1 MKGKDVQR
9 MHQIATIVLLI
20 AVVVLALQF
29 FLSAEYT
36 RALRAEISHL
46 NQTLGDAQDELE
58 TERETSA
65 SLRTELEAT
74 EQLLNDTNAS
84 LQVCESGLENKTH
97 ELSVCLTRNDELS
110 EFLDVTQEK
119 LDLLGTE
126 LSSFEEQISLSMSW
140 FTENSN
146 IEVYPASLK
155 YQVDK
160 CTSNSE
166 INAACI
172 PIVMKEEKGWDYKI
186 DEGDDLQSL
195 EEISLNKGGDCE
207 DWSLYFKA
215 AYNYLKEEDR
225 PERYIVS
232 AVPGTGDFEIYG
244 PHYYAE
250 AESKE
255 VGTTEDYVYVICYD
269 SHCIVAISDVE
280 IKNSSDVYKLR
291 GAPAIEPQNGQ
302 YMFTIGDTL
311 APDICSPDTC
321 GDMTYAPYDIWM
333 IITDD
338 DIYDFHYNSA
348 WVGYSDYYRIAEY
361 YQERVE
367 AMNSLLEQQSG

>member
-1 MKGKDVQR
+1 MKNKDILHLYQTAV
-9 MHQIATIVLLI
+9 IVLLV
-20 AVVVLALQF
+20 AVVILAIQF
-29 FLSAEYT
+29 FFSAGY
-36 RALRAEISHL
+36 AGSLRDEISYL
-46 NQTLGDAQDELE
+46 NGSLTDTQNELE
-58 TERETSA
+58 AEKQTSA
-65 SLRTELEAT
+65 SLREELEAT

-84 LQVCESGLENKTH
+84 LQECDSELDGKTH

-119 LDLLGTE
+119 LELLGTE
-126 LSSFEEQISLSMSW
+126 LSSFEEQISQSMSW
-140 FTENSN
+140 FKENSN

-160 CTSNSE
+160 CTSNTE

-225 PERYIVS
+225 SERYIVS

-280 IKNSSDVYKLR
+280 IKNSSDIYKLR

-302 YMFTIGDTL
+302 YMFTIGDPL

-348 WVGYSDYYRIAEY
+348 WVGYSDYYRIANY

-367 AMNSLLEQQSG
+367 AMNSLLEQQAD